1 MNAVTTKEYLTI
13 DDFDVD
19 DKTVFVRVDI
29 NTPMDPEGNI
39 LDDMRIVSHIPTIK
53 DLSNAKVVLL
63 AHQSRAGK
71 SDFTTMEPHSEKLSR
86 YLGKHVEYIDDI
98 FGSHAR
104 SKIASMGNGDI
115 ILLENVRFYSEETI
129 SRSAE
134 EHSETHMVRKLL
146 PYIDIFLN
154 DAFAVSHRSHLSLM
168 GFTGVVPTGAGRV
181 IEKEIEAL
189 DRGIKEGGS
198 PCIFVLGGAK
208 VDDSLRVSENV
219 LSNGGADRVLV
230 TGVVANVMLAASG
243 VDIGKRNMDFISAQ
257 GYADQIE
264 VAKDLLDR
272 FDGKIGMPSDVALN
286 DGGKRIEVQIDEIAD
301 SGLPINDIGL
311 ETIVAYSSEISG
323 AKTVVLNGPAG
334 VSELDGFEL
343 GTYEIIK
350 AATEADYSVAGGG
363 HISAEV
369 REMGFE
375 DSFSHVSTG
384 GGSCINYLAG
394 DKLPAIEVLYKAA
407 QSYREKK

>member
-1 MNAVTTKEYLTI
+1 MNTVTTKEYLTI
-13 DDFDVD
+13 DDLDVD

-71 SDFTTMEPHSEKLSR
+71 SDFTTMAPHAEKLSR
-86 YLGKHVEYIDDI
+86 YLGKHVEYVDDI

-104 SKIASMGNGDI
+104 SRIDSMENGDI

-129 SRSAE
+129 SRSSE
-134 EHSETHMVRKLL
+134 EHSETHMVKKLL
-146 PYIDIFLN
+146 PHIDVFLN

-168 GFTGVVPTGAGRV
+168 GFTDLVPTGAGRV
-181 IEKEIEAL
+181 VEKEIEAL
-189 DRGIKEGGS
+189 NRSIREGGN

-208 VDDSLRVSENV
+208 VDDSLRVAAHV

-243 VDIGKRNMDFISAQ
+243 INIGNRNMDFIKAQ

-264 VAKDLLDR
+264 VAKSLLDR
-272 FDGKIGMPSDVALN
+272 FNGKIGMPKDVALN
-286 DGGKRIEVQIDEIAD
+286 DGGKRIEVQIEDVGD

-311 ETIVAYSSEISG
+311 ETIVAYSSEISA

-369 REMGFE
+369 RQMGFE
-375 DSFSHVSTG
+375 DRFSHVSTG
-384 GGSCINYLAG
+384 GGSCIDYLAG
-394 DKLPAIEVLYKAA
+394 DKLPAIEALYKAA
-407 QSYREKK
+407 QSHQNKK